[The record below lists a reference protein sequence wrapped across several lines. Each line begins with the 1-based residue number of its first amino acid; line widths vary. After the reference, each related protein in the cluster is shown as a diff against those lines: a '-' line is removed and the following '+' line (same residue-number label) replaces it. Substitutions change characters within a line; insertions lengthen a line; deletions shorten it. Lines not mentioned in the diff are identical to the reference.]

1 MIAGKRIFNSIFA
14 SSWNDGEGAFR
25 YGGRWN
31 SRGRRVL
38 YVSDSLALATLE
50 ILVNLGVED
59 ILDDE
64 TIMTDYSFAEVGFS
78 KDMILSVDDIA
89 LLPENWRVYPS
100 LDEVRKIG
108 DDWIASNTSAV
119 LQVPTAIL
127 PIEFNYVINL
137 DHKDIQKI
145 KFGKPERF
153 VFDERLR

>member
-145 KFGKPERF
+145 KFGNPERF